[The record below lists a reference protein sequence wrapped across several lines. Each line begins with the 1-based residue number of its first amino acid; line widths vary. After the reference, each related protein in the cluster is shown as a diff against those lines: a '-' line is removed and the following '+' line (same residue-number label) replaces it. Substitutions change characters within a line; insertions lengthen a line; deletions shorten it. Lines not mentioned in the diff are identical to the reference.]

1 MCLSQFMTCD
11 SKPHTL
17 LFSPFFFE
25 SNHTLCFISSQ
36 CKDCNTY
43 NTNYRPLMQV
53 ETILMLLNGYELA
66 PPQSSRPQLTHL
78 VNHTASDNTHSSV
91 PLLIQRDNLQ
101 NSEHF
106 THQVQPIVVPR
117 DFDRTA
123 AVSQHR
129 EKRKR
134 ARSGSTSRP
143 TTPSGGESPPGKVH
157 ACLDDL
163 LQYSTTSGDSW
174 IHLLFL
180 ARLLLAQDCAQ
191 EREVRVVREEL
202 WK

>member
-17 LFSPFFFE
+17 LFSSFFFE

-78 VNHTASDNTHSSV
+78 VNHTASDNTRSSV

-123 AVSQHR
+123 AVSRYR

-134 ARSGSTSRP
+134 ARSSSTSRR
-143 TTPSGGESPPGKVH
+143 TTPSRMKSPPG
-157 ACLDDL
+157 
-163 LQYSTTSGDSW
+163 
-174 IHLLFL
+174 
-180 ARLLLAQDCAQ
+180 ARTHGSSA
-191 EREVRVVREEL
+191 
-202 WK
+202 